1 MRYLHSLLVLSV
13 IQMVVEGDYGQ
24 LESGFLDLGD
34 RLHIVKLL
42 LMLFIVLLADYFKRK
57 VNNFP
62 EVLILNASS
71 L

>member
-13 IQMVVEGDYGQ
+13 IQMVVKGDYGQ
-24 LESGFLDLGD
+24 HESGFLDLGD